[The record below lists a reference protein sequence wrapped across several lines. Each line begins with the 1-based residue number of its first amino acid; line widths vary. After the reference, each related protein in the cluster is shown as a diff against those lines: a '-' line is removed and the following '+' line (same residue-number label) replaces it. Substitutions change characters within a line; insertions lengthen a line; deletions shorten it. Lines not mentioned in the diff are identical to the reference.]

1 MGFLDDAVVK
11 NKPANA
17 GDTRHAGLIP
27 GWGRSPEVG
36 NGNPLQYFCL
46 ENYKDRRG
54 WGALVQ
60 GVTKSHSQLSTLPA
74 TPKRMAGELLL
85 FF

>member
-27 GWGRSPEVG
+27 GWGRSPGVG

-46 ENYKDRRG
+46 ENYKDRRA

-60 GVTKSHSQLSTLPA
+60 GVTKESFTTEHTASNAKMDSW
-74 TPKRMAGELLL
+74 GVN
-85 FF
+85 FFF